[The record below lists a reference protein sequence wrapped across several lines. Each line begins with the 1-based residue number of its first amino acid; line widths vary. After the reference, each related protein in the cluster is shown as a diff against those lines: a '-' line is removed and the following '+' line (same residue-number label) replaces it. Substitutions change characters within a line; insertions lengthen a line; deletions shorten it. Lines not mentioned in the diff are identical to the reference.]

1 METDYA
7 WFTANQRLKEN
18 KAAFKELAE
27 LGTQIDYLVDSNPE
41 TKKIWEGIGVNV
53 QDKNMAI
60 IYSYVSVSW
69 PSTKEILDKYH
80 IEYNELEDPNSAGES
95 YLIFKIQ

>member
-7 WFTANQRLKEN
+7 WFTANHRLKEN
-18 KAAFKELAE
+18 KAAFKELTE

-41 TKKIWEGIGVNV
+41 TKKIWEEIGVNV
-53 QDKNMAI
+53 QDENIAI

-69 PSTKEILDKYH
+69 PSTKEILDKHY
-80 IEYNELEDPNSAGES
+80 IEYIELEDPNSAGES
-95 YLIFKIQ
+95 YLILQLR